1 MTNYKKS
8 LLAALLCAAS
18 VSFTGCEKDNGP
30 QKPIYVPEEI
40 SAAAVNLS
48 ENGTANCYIVK
59 PGSVASFDV
68 AHKGNSAT
76 ELTGSAA
83 SVKLVWQDAKGL
95 VKSLFLNPETKTAYA
110 EIAESKGNALVAV
123 CDEAGTIP
131 WSWHLW
137 ICDYDPEKTLFTTE
151 ANASG
156 TQWTFMDRNIG
167 ATDMNRGSFDN
178 FGMLYQWGRKDPFP
192 GAAGF
197 TIQNEDYSYVADGEK
212 ELYGIDG
219 KVLFKIKDL
228 ADYHGTIENSIQ
240 FPTTFYAMT
249 YKHTGVEDEYGE
261 EIVEN
266 DYKTGDWVD
275 VSDDDY
281 WGGESRKKTI
291 YDPCPVGYKVPVCDA
306 DGNTPYAWLVYT
318 AGKWDEANRGFEQEG
333 QWFPTTGTRAYA
345 SGGLDY
351 TEANPYSGLWI
362 GTKGKA
368 SDNLELYP
376 DLYGQYMF
384 IIDSK
389 RMLKVSKDKRS
400 QGMSLRCVKE

>member
-18 VSFTGCEKDNGP
+18 VTFAGCDKDNGP
-30 QKPIYVPEEI
+30 EKPVYVPEEI
-40 SAAAVNLS
+40 STAAVNLS

-95 VKSLFLNPETKTAYA
+95 VKSLFFNPETKTAYA

-123 CDEAGTIP
+123 CDEAGTIL

-249 YKHTGVEDEYGE
+249 YKATGEVDEYGE
-261 EIVEN
+261 PEYVC
-266 DYKTGDWVD
+266 DYITKDWVD

-281 WGGESRKKTI
+281 WGGVSMKKTI
-291 YDPCPVGYKVPVCDA
+291 YDPCPVGYKVPVSDT
-306 DGNTPYAWLVYT
+306 DGNTPYAWMKFT
-318 AGKWDEANRGFEQEG
+318 DMTWDAENHGALIYD
-333 QWFPTTGTRAYA
+333 QWFPCTGTRVYA

-351 TEANPYSGLWI
+351 PEANPYAGVWF
-362 GTKGKA
+362 GTA
-368 SDNLELYP
+368 AVRSATSTSPEM
-376 DLYGQYMF
+376 YGQYMA
-384 IIDSK
+384 IMKSK
-389 RMLKVSKDKRS
+389 RTFKVMKDARS
-400 QGMSLRCVKE
+400 QGMCVRCVKE

>member
-95 VKSLFLNPETKTAYA
+95 VKSLFFNPETKTAYA

-123 CDEAGTIP
+123 CDEAGIIL

-151 ANASG
+151 ANAS
-156 TQWTFMDRNIG
+156 
-167 ATDMNRGSFDN
+167 
-178 FGMLYQWGRKDPFP
+178 
-192 GAAGF
+192 
-197 TIQNEDYSYVADGEK
+197 
-212 ELYGIDG
+212 
-219 KVLFKIKDL
+219 
-228 ADYHGTIENSIQ
+228 
-240 FPTTFYAMT
+240 
-249 YKHTGVEDEYGE
+249 
-261 EIVEN
+261 
-266 DYKTGDWVD
+266 
-275 VSDDDY
+275 
-281 WGGESRKKTI
+281 
-291 YDPCPVGYKVPVCDA
+291 
-306 DGNTPYAWLVYT
+306 
-318 AGKWDEANRGFEQEG
+318 
-333 QWFPTTGTRAYA
+333 
-345 SGGLDY
+345 
-351 TEANPYSGLWI
+351 
-362 GTKGKA
+362 
-368 SDNLELYP
+368 
-376 DLYGQYMF
+376 
-384 IIDSK
+384 
-389 RMLKVSKDKRS
+389 
-400 QGMSLRCVKE
+400 

>member
-59 PGSVASFDV
+59 PGSIASFDV

-83 SVKLVWQDAKGL
+83 SVKLVWQDGKGL

-123 CDEAGTIP
+123 CDEAGTIL

-192 GAAGF
+192 GANAF
-197 TIQNEDYSYVADGEK
+197 TIINDDYSYVEDGEK
-212 ELYGIDG
+212 TLYDIDG
-219 KVLFKIKDL
+219 KAISKIKDL
-228 ADYHGTIENSIQ
+228 AEFHGTIEKSIQ
-240 FPTTFYAMT
+240 QPATFFAMT
-249 YKHTGVEDEYGE
+249 YKTNGNVDESGNPEYDC
-261 EIVEN
+261 
-266 DYKTGDWVD
+266 DYITKDWVD

-281 WGGESRKKTI
+281 WGGVSMKKTI
-291 YDPCPVGYKVPVCDA
+291 YDPCPVGYKVPVSDA
-306 DGNTPYAWLVYT
+306 DGNTPYAWMKFT
-318 AGKWDEANRGFEQEG
+318 EMTWDPTNHGAIDKD
-333 QWFPTTGTRAYA
+333 QWFPCTGTRVYA

-351 TEANPYSGLWI
+351 PEANPYAGVWF
-362 GTKGKA
+362 GTA
-368 SDNLELYP
+368 SVKP
-376 DLYGQYMF
+376 ATSTSQVVYGQYMA
-384 IIDSK
+384 IMKSK
-389 RMLKVSKDKRS
+389 RTFKVNKDARS
-400 QGMSLRCVKE
+400 QGLSVRCVKE

>member
-18 VSFTGCEKDNGP
+18 VTFAGCDKDNGP
-30 QKPIYVPEEI
+30 EKPVYVPEEI
-40 SAAAVNLS
+40 STAAVNLS

-123 CDEAGTIP
+123 CDEAGTIL

-192 GAAGF
+192 GANAF
-197 TIQNEDYSYVADGEK
+197 TIINNDYSYGEDCEK
-212 ELYGIDG
+212 TLFDIDC
-219 KVLFKIKDL
+219 KAISKIKDF
-228 ADYHGTIENSIQ
+228 AE
-240 FPTTFYAMT
+240 
-249 YKHTGVEDEYGE
+249 
-261 EIVEN
+261 
-266 DYKTGDWVD
+266 
-275 VSDDDY
+275 
-281 WGGESRKKTI
+281 KKKKK
-291 YDPCPVGYKVPVCDA
+291 P
-306 DGNTPYAWLVYT
+306 
-318 AGKWDEANRGFEQEG
+318 
-333 QWFPTTGTRAYA
+333 
-345 SGGLDY
+345 
-351 TEANPYSGLWI
+351 
-362 GTKGKA
+362 
-368 SDNLELYP
+368 
-376 DLYGQYMF
+376 
-384 IIDSK
+384 
-389 RMLKVSKDKRS
+389 
-400 QGMSLRCVKE
+400 